1 MKMRIKRIG
10 EHGLPI
16 PKMATEGAAGFDLQA
31 VENKI
36 IHEKSMVSISCGFA
50 IEIPRGCVGI
60 VFPRSGLAFNHGIQ
74 LFNIGVIDSD
84 YRGEVRVLLYN
95 ADDEDY
101 CIEKGDRIAQLV
113 ILPMPII
120 KPVEVDDLDETERG
134 DRGFGSTGV

>member
-10 EHGLPI
+10 EHDLPI
-16 PKMATEGAAGFDLQA
+16 PKRATEGAAGFDLQA
-31 VENKI
+31 VESKV
-36 IHEKSMVSISCGFA
+36 IHANRMVAVSCGFA
-50 IEIPRGCVGI
+50 IEIPYGCVGI
-60 VFPRSGLAFNHGIQ
+60 VFPRSGLAFNHGVQ

-95 ADDEDY
+95 ADDDEY

-120 KPVEVDDLDETERG
+120 KPVEVDELDETGRG
-134 DRGFGSTGV
+134 ERGFGSTGV